1 MVKHLHTQLGKHS
14 MNKKKA
20 EEIKEAIQ
28 TCKMRLLTIKPHLSD
43 DKTALNESFNKLL
56 IEKAILRD
64 KLMKK
69 NSSFLSKLI
78 KKIKSEPKQ
87 LICDYFN

>member
-1 MVKHLHTQLGKHS
+1 
-14 MNKKKA
+14 MNKKKS
-20 EEIKEAIQ
+20 EEIKESIQ
-28 TCKMRLLTIKPHLSD
+28 ICKMRLLTIKPHLTD

-64 KLMKK
+64 KLMRKAP
-69 NSSFLSKLI
+69 SFVEKLM
-78 KKIKSEPKQ
+78 KKIKPKKKE

>member
-1 MVKHLHTQLGKHS
+1 

-43 DKTALNESFNKLL
+43 DKTALNESFNRLL
-56 IEKAILRD
+56 IEKAVLRD
-64 KLMKK
+64 KLMRK
-69 NSSFLSKLI
+69 NPSFFSILA
-78 KKIKSEPKQ
+78 KKIKPQEKE

>member
-1 MVKHLHTQLGKHS
+1 
-14 MNKKKA
+14 MNKKQS
-20 EEIKEAIQ
+20 EQIKESIKI
-28 TCKMRLLTIKPHLSD
+28 CKMRLLTIKPHLAD

-64 KLMKK
+64 KLMRK
-69 NSSFLSKLI
+69 NPSFLSKLFPKVKSA
-78 KKIKSEPKQ
+78 KKE